1 MPESHNPTEE
11 DSAAALEPREEQYC
25 HEYLLDLNQT
35 QAAIRAGYAESNARA
50 QASRLM
56 TKANILTRIAELKA
70 ARVERVKV
78 DSDWVLRR
86 LVAIS
91 DKCMEPEPIMVF
103 SPADK
108 CMVQKQNESGELLF
122 EFNAAGANKATELI
136 GKHLGFFEEHNK
148 QKAPTGID
156 YTKLRHESLADI
168 LNATRPDAG

>member
-1 MPESHNPTEE
+1 MPESHKPNEE
-11 DSAAALEPREEQYC
+11 DSTAPLEAKEEQYC

-70 ARVERVKV
+70 DRVERVKI

-86 LVAIS
+86 LLEIS
-91 DKCMEPEPIMVF
+91 DKCMEAKAVMVF

-108 CMVQKQNESGELLF
+108 CMVQKQTEEGEKLF

-136 GKHLGFFEEHNK
+136 GKHIGFFEEHNK
-148 QKAPTGID
+148 QKAPAGID
-156 YTKLRHESLADI
+156 YTKLSRESLADI